1 MTVSMLVCEM
11 NKIKR
16 FRKRS
21 DLIGLDENGIGG
33 PDGYAL
39 SDAMSVGYE
48 KIVTDKHSALPEKRS
63 ELAPSPEILLVEPV
77 LDGENGICRR

>member
-1 MTVSMLVCEM
+1 MTVSVLICEM
-11 NKIKR
+11 NKIKC

-21 DLIGLDENGIGG
+21 DLIGLDENGVGG

-39 SDAMSVGYE
+39 ADAMNAGYE

-63 ELAPSPEILLVEPV
+63 ELTPPPKILLVEPV